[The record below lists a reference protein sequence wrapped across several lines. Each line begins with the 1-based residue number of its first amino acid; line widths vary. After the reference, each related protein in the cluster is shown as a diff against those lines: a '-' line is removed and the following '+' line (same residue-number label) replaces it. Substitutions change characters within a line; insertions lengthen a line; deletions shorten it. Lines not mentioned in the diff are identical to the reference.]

1 MGGPSSNAKAAEE
14 RVMEEL
20 VAELKVMEK
29 ANSQVAI
36 GFEAKIAEAELDS
49 TDWRAD
55 EAVAMR
61 ADAQKAEVAIGFDA
75 KVAEAAL
82 YSTDCR
88 ADEAVAMLLDA
99 KIAEAALDST
109 DCRADE
115 AVALLLEQESTCEEE
130 TKPGTFPAKP
140 STPPDLLGSEGSGSP
155 DVLSEH
161 AGASDADGD
170 QSACILDNGKSHL

>member
-88 ADEAVAMLLDA
+88 ADEAVA
-99 KIAEAALDST
+99 
-109 DCRADE
+109 
-115 AVALLLEQESTCEEE
+115 LLLEQESTCEEE